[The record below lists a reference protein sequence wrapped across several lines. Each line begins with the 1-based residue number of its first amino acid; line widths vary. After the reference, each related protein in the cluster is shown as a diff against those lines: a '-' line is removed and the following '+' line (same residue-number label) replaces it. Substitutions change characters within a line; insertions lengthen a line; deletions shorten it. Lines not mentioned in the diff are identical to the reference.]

1 MLVLY
6 RYEKVVWGYY
16 RFIIQGENG
25 MEITLN
31 LNNIGNSLELI
42 KYCTLYFDRISI
54 DEPILVDSIQECN
67 EKFDKRGKGGS
78 KIAFTPYISDEIS
91 LIKKILLK
99 EGICIDGE
107 EYCFG
112 RYAQLAKKLVAQNS
126 KLFFSPESFALH
138 KNKLEIRTDAKI
150 ISDEAK
156 QAVAAIVSEEDRYR
170 ILSENPKF
178 GGVSDIPD
186 FYFVFCLYGGLIDLL
201 FSHIEEGKNVTTNS
215 SLISKILLDYYTSNN
230 KRLKKAGLKYNF
242 AQIEATKILLP
253 FVQGAPIDDILEIRY
268 KANDELLQ
276 LRNYVETTLYDLKY
290 ELLEK
295 IPPNEIKKRV
305 NQKIVPS
312 IREFERKLVG
322 INIFTAKEFVK
333 NMANPLL
340 YSPMLTTF
348 FSDVP
353 PAVSL
358 GFSLGMISLETFLQ
372 WKYKK
377 IEIENEPLYFT
388 VKIRNKI

>member
-1 MLVLY
+1 
-6 RYEKVVWGYY
+6 
-16 RFIIQGENG
+16 

-31 LNNIGNSLELI
+31 LNNIGTSLELI

-54 DEPILVDSIQECN
+54 DEPILVDSIQDCN
-67 EKFDKRGKGGS
+67 EKFDKRGNGGS

-126 KLFFSPESFALH
+126 KLFFSPESFALR

-156 QAVAAIVSEEDRYR
+156 QAVAAIVSKEDRYR
-170 ILSENPKF
+170 ILSEDPKF

-358 GFSLGMISLETFLQ
+358 GFSLGVISLETFLQ

-388 VKIRNKI
+388 VRIRNKI